1 MRIGFYAPMKPPGHS
16 SPSGDRTM
24 ARSLIEAMAFA
35 GHEVQVM
42 SDFRSLDIH
51 GDPATQQSLE
61 STGKE
66 TAVGILKAVKS
77 GAVPPVDLWFT
88 YHLFHKAPDW
98 LGPEVSM
105 TLGIPYAVAEASYAP
120 KQQKGPWHTGL
131 AQVETALRA
140 AAGIASLNP
149 RDLECIQPFLSIDA
163 KQTALLP
170 FARDR
175 TSLDQ
180 TGKVLKKTLSRKL
193 GIDPGDPWLVTVAMM
208 RKGDKERS
216 YHMLA
221 SALAQI
227 TDLRWR
233 LVVIGDGEVGD
244 SVRDAF
250 EPLGRERICF
260 CGMLD
265 SSETE
270 RYLEAGDVFVWPA
283 IHEAFGMAILEA
295 QRHGLPVVAGFTDGV
310 ATIVEDRS
318 SGLLTA
324 SEETDAFAEAMR
336 TLIEDHDLRK
346 SMGNNARKK
355 FLKNHTLEATSQTLD
370 GFLRSLKT
378 R

>member
-1 MRIGFYAPMKPPGHS
+1 MRIGFYAPMKPPNHS
-16 SPSGDRTM
+16 SPSGDRSI
-24 ARSLIEAMAFA
+24 ARLLIEAMTFA
-35 GHEVQVM
+35 GHEVRVM

-51 GDPATQQSLE
+51 GDPATQQRLE

-66 TAVGILKAVKS
+66 TAAGILKAVKS
-77 GAVPPVDLWFT
+77 GAIAPVDLWFT

-105 TLGIPYAVAEASYAP
+105 ALGIPYAVAEASYAP
-120 KQQKGPWHTGL
+120 KQQEGPWHAGL
-131 AQVETALRA
+131 VQVETALRA
-140 AAGIASLNP
+140 AAGIVSLNP
-149 RDLECIQPFLSIDA
+149 RDLECIQPFLSTDA

-170 FARDR
+170 FTRDR
-175 TSLDQ
+175 MSLDQ
-180 TGKVLKKTLSRKL
+180 TGKALKNTLSQKL
-193 GIDPGDPWLVTVAMM
+193 GIDPEDPWLVTVAMM

-227 TDLRWR
+227 TDLRWQ

-250 EPLGRERICF
+250 KPLGRERICF
-260 CGMLD
+260 CGVLD
-265 SSETE
+265 PSETE
-270 RYLEAGDVFVWPA
+270 RYLEAGDLFVWPA

-318 SGLLTA
+318 SGFLTA
-324 SEETDAFAEAMR
+324 SEETNAFAKAVQ

-355 FLKNHTLEATSQTLD
+355 FLKNHTLEAGAQTLD
-370 GFLRSLKT
+370 GFLRSLKA